1 MTLTFPKFKLKF
13 NPLKTVRDFSF
24 KATFN
29 KTNLKRYWFK
39 ALRKSYPWSA
49 VTVLALRLP
58 ATPAEKR
65 SQLFTRIHRACMR
78 QDFAEIGAS
87 IIDIQRPEYWIF

>member
-1 MTLTFPKFKLKF
+1 MTLTLPKLNLFKAF
-13 NPLKTVRDFSF
+13 KTFSF
-24 KATFN
+24 RTTFS

-39 ALRKSYPWSA
+39 ALRKSYPWCA
-49 VTVLALRLP
+49 VTVFALRVPL
-58 ATPAEKR
+58 TPAEKR
-65 SQLFTRIHRACMR
+65 SQLYTRIHRAWMR

>member
-1 MTLTFPKFKLKF
+1 MTITVLASPL
-13 NPLKTVRDFSF
+13 NWLKTFSL
-24 KATFN
+24 KTTFS

-49 VTVLALRLP
+49 VTVFALRVPL
-58 ATPAEKR
+58 TPAEKR
-65 SQLFTRIHRACMR
+65 SRLFNRIHRAWMR
-78 QDFAEIGAS
+78 QDFAQIGAS